1 MVIMPQKNDLPE
13 DRGCPSFA
21 MLSLPWHHNQCRNEH
36 VVDFAM
42 ESDPVCGNS
51 FAIGEQISRRP
62 VLNF

>member
-42 ESDPVCGNS
+42 ESDPVCGN
-51 FAIGEQISRRP
+51 
-62 VLNF
+62 